1 MVRTAP
7 GGDPGFPCYDHP
19 TLTDELDHYTPNAI
33 TWRYYAAMPN
43 SIWTAPNA
51 VSHICNASNG
61 SCQTSQG
68 DWKYVSLEYENPN
81 GTYNLAPVL
90 TDIQNCNLAQVS
102 WVTPDVKWSDHPGS
116 GDNIGLGPD
125 YVSNIIDAI
134 GNSKQNSGGACDYWK
149 ADPTVILIIWDDWGG
164 WYDHVPTS
172 VGAGYPDSGGS
183 GKQYVFGFRVP
194 LLVVSSYTLARTV
207 SGPITGQPT
216 YPPPAQFTHDF
227 GSILKFIENNWSGLT
242 QIYENYPYA
251 DNYALD
257 NKPPNYFSMGDFFMS
272 PSQLSF
278 TSIPTQHPPSY
289 YTSYQGPPQGPVDG
303 PDD

>member
-1 MVRTAP
+1 
-7 GGDPGFPCYDHP
+7 
-19 TLTDELDHYTPNAI
+19 
-33 TWRYYAAMPN
+33 
-43 SIWTAPNA
+43 
-51 VSHICNASNG
+51 
-61 SCQTSQG
+61 
-68 DWKYVSLEYENPN
+68 VSLEYENPN

-207 SGPITGQPT
+207 SAPLPVSRPIRRPLNLPT
-216 YPPPAQFTHDF
+216 
-227 GSILKFIENNWSGLT
+227 
-242 QIYENYPYA
+242 
-251 DNYALD
+251 
-257 NKPPNYFSMGDFFMS
+257 
-272 PSQLSF
+272 
-278 TSIPTQHPPSY
+278 TSAAF
-289 YTSYQGPPQGPVDG
+289 
-303 PDD
+303 